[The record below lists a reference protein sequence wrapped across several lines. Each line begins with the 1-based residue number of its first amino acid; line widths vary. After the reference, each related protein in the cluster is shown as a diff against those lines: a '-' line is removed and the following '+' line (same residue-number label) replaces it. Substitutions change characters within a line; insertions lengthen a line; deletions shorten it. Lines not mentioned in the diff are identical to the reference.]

1 MPQGPVCRTL
11 PGKLV
16 TPCLSAYLSPMR
28 FSQDSPAGNSIQS
41 FRRGEIIVNERKINC
56 SVIITVDEIVE
67 WDLQRFD
74 AITAEHIDQLAGYL
88 PEIIILG
95 TGERQQFPA
104 PHITAGLLS
113 QGIGVEIMNT
123 DAACRTF
130 NVLLSEDRRV
140 VAAMILE

>member
-1 MPQGPVCRTL
+1 
-11 PGKLV
+11 
-16 TPCLSAYLSPMR
+16 MR
-28 FSQDSPAGNSIQS
+28 FSQDSSDGNLIQAY
-41 FRRGEIIVNERKINC
+41 RQGEIIINERKINC
-56 SVIITVDEIVE
+56 SVIITADEIIE
-67 WDLQRFD
+67 WGLQRFD
-74 AITAEHIDQLAGYL
+74 AITAEHIDQLADYQ
-88 PEIIILG
+88 PEIVIMG

-140 VAAMILE
+140 VAAIILG

>member
-1 MPQGPVCRTL
+1 MIA
-11 PGKLV
+11 LV
-16 TPCLSAYLSPMR
+16 SPCLSAYLPPMR
-28 FSQDSPAGNSIQS
+28 FSQDSSDGNSIQAC
-41 FRRGEIIVNERKINC
+41 RRGEIIINERKINC
-56 SVIITVDEIVE
+56 SVIITADEIIE
-67 WDLQRFD
+67 WDPQHFD
-74 AITAEHIDQLAGYL
+74 AITAEHIDQLADYQ

-95 TGERQQFPA
+95 TGEYQQFPA

-113 QGIGVEIMNT
+113 QGIGAEIMNT